1 MARALEQWLGKKGGR
16 ARTAAVCGAILILLI
31 ALALGNLPAIGAA
44 VAEMGAYLQ
53 YRFIQ
58 RALIVGA
65 LVALCAALLGVV
77 LVLKRYSMIGD
88 GLSHVGFGALTV
100 AVSLGTVTA
109 EALPSFLPEGFRQGL
124 AGLCTGISESP
135 LALTLAVVVLCAVL
149 LLRLSQNSKLRGDAA
164 IALISTSAL
173 ALGVIVTSTVNG
185 MNIDVYNYMFGSIL
199 AMSDA
204 DVALSVALSVVVLAA
219 FIALYPRIFSV
230 TFDESFARATGLNAG
245 VYNLMIAVLT
255 AVTIV
260 VGMRIMGTML
270 ISSLIIFPALTS
282 MRVFSRFRTVVISSA
297 IVSVVC
303 LSAGIM
309 LSCLTSLPAGAGIVA
324 VNLAAFVLFS
334 LIGALRGAN

>member
-1 MARALEQWLGKKGGR
+1 M
-16 ARTAAVCGAILILLI
+16 
-31 ALALGNLPAIGAA
+31 
-44 VAEMGAYLQ
+44 
-53 YRFIQ
+53 
-58 RALIVGA
+58 
-65 LVALCAALLGVV
+65 
-77 LVLKRYSMIGD
+77 
-88 GLSHVGFGALTV
+88 
-100 AVSLGTVTA
+100 
-109 EALPSFLPEGFRQGL
+109 
-124 AGLCTGISESP
+124 
-135 LALTLAVVVLCAVL
+135 
-149 LLRLSQNSKLRGDAA
+149 
-164 IALISTSAL
+164 
-173 ALGVIVTSTVNG
+173 IVTSTVNG

-282 MRVFSRFRTVVISSA
+282 MRVFSRFRAVVISSA

-303 LSAGIM
+303 LVAGIM

-334 LIGALRGAN
+334 LIGKGSFTAPNFFKFPTSETHCAASTSVSTEAESAPCDCGSSVTTCTENDASAPLAAVAVIVAEP